1 MSKFCSDLREKLSNT
16 RISGLIHTAVSV
28 RPNSGRQGPGAHRK
42 YHAQCGM
49 TDLIDISSLY
59 STSEESDL
67 AYHNVTRR

>member
-1 MSKFCSDLREKLSNT
+1 M
-16 RISGLIHTAVSV
+16 HTVVSV
-28 RPNSGRQGPGAHRK
+28 RPSSGRQGPEAHRK

-67 AYHNVTRR
+67 AYHNVARR